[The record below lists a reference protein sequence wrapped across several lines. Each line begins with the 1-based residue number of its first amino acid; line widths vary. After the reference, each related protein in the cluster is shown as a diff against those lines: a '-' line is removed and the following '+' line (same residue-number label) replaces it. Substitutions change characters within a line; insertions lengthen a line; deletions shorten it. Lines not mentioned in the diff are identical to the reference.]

1 MGVRLCWMDASMKC
15 TKRSRRTNRWPH
27 PPSKAKCPRPSR
39 ILDLPSSSPRR
50 WLSSLFVHSLSHLDL
65 HDDRLGHLDT
75 FLLSY
80 LYLYS
85 SYSPLLPTLWFVG
98 ASCPFRLEIP
108 ASHRLTNTTGHTHT
122 HRYKESYF
130 GRPDLSF

>member
-1 MGVRLCWMDASMKC
+1 MDASMKC
-15 TKRSRRTNRWPH
+15 MKRSRRTNRWPH

-39 ILDLPSSSPRR
+39 ILDLPSSSSRR

-80 LYLYS
+80 LYLLFFLFSLAPNAFVRLSFLSFPTRDS
-85 SYSPLLPTLWFVG
+85 SITPLDQHDR
-98 ASCPFRLEIP
+98 A
-108 ASHRLTNTTGHTHT
+108 HTHT
-122 HRYKESYF
+122 VTRNLISAGRICPFES
-130 GRPDLSF
+130 R